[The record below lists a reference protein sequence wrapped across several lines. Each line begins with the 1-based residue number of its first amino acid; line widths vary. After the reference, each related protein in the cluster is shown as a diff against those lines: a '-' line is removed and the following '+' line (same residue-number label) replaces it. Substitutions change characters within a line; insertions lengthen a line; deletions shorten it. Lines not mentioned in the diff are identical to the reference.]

1 MSAYVVG
8 RNHIQFLVKA
18 APALAKLDRDKFR
31 YFHKGTWHD
40 IDQYDLTENIRVGN
54 MLWQENIKSVSTR
67 YPRGTQKTRT
77 KPIGETFVFGD
88 DDVHVAF
95 AEYRPSQVLK
105 SCHCYE
111 EQSCEHEGW
120 NISEAHSFIRAL
132 EYRAMRHVAG
142 YEEAEW
148 GAPDPMNSPTPK

>member
-18 APALAKLDRDKFR
+18 AHAIARQDRSTFR
-31 YFHKGTWHD
+31 YFHKGAWHD
-40 IDQYDLTENIRVGN
+40 VDEHDLTQNVRVGN

-67 YPRGTQKTRT
+67 YPKGIQKTRT